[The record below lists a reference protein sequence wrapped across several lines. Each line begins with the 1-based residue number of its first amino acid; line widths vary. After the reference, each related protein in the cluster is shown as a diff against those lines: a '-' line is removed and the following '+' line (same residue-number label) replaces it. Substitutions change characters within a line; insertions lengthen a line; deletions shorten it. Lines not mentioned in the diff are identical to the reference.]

1 MRSWRIA
8 WLPVIWFGFLLLH
21 DAVAFAVDG
30 PELTRIFP
38 AGGQRGTEVEVTAS
52 GKFPTWPLS
61 LWCDCDALTWGCLE
75 ASGKFSVSISDDAP
89 LGVHWLRL
97 HDANGATS
105 IKPFVVGA
113 IAEAIE
119 TEPNDRLVEG
129 SLLENLPL
137 LVNGAL
143 EKSGDV
149 DSVRL
154 KLKAG
159 ETLVASVDSARFLG
173 SPVDACLQ
181 LVDAKGFVIE
191 QNLDFHNLDPQLVYT
206 ATADGE
212 FAIRVFGFPSAPN
225 GTIGFGGEAGF
236 LYRLTLTTGPW
247 LESCEPLAVSS
258 SKPTTLTW
266 RGFSIDSVPGIE
278 ISAQPVVTDKE
289 QEAFSL
295 SDDLTRG
302 LVLLPIKPYEVLVF
316 DRSLGEQPQP
326 MTLPA
331 CVTGCVREP
340 KEQHA
345 FQFSAT
351 KDSAWR
357 FSIDSRKLGS
367 QLDAELR
374 LVDIDGKVLAAV
386 DDAGNA
392 ADPVLDWRCPVDGTY
407 RIFVRD
413 LFEAGSD
420 QHFYR
425 LNMEPQVPEA
435 TLTLADDLIV
445 GKVGQEIEVLVK
457 IQRIFGCG
465 EEITVQCES
474 VLGDVSCEP
483 VVSKGEGDSAKQVKL
498 KLIANKPVQ
507 RSLRITSSMKSQ
519 VIRTAKTASG
529 QANIWLSI
537 ASP

>member
-1 MRSWRIA
+1 MMSWRTA

-21 DAVAFAVDG
+21 AADAFAVDG

-38 AGGQRGTEVEVTAS
+38 AGGQRGTVVEVTGS

-61 LWCDCDALTWGCLE
+61 LWCDCDALTWTCLE
-75 ASGKFSVSISDDAP
+75 ASGKFSVSISNDAP

-113 IAEAIE
+113 IAEASE

-129 SLLENLPL
+129 PLLEDLPV
-137 LVNGAL
+137 LVNGTL

-149 DSVRL
+149 DSVRV

-159 ETLVASVDSARFLG
+159 ETLVASVDAARFLG

-181 LVDAKGFVIE
+181 LVDAKGFVID
-191 QNLDFHNLDPQLVYT
+191 QNLDFHDLDPQLVYT
-206 ATADGE
+206 AIADGE

-225 GTIGFGGEAGF
+225 GTIGFAGEAGF

-258 SKPTTLTW
+258 LQPTKLTLL
-266 RGFSIDSVPGIE
+266 GFNINSAPAIDIA
-278 ISAQPVVTDKE
+278 AQPVVTDKE
-289 QEAFSL
+289 QEAFYL
-295 SDDLTRG
+295 PDDLARG
-302 LVLLPIKPYEVLVF
+302 LVSLPVKPYEVLVF
-316 DRSLGEQPQP
+316 DRSLGEKPQP

-331 CVTGCVREP
+331 CMTGCVREP

-345 FQFSAT
+345 FQLEAM

-367 QLDAELR
+367 HLDAELR
-374 LVDIDGKVLAAV
+374 LVGTDGKVLAAIN
-386 DDAGNA
+386 DAGNA
-392 ADPVLDWRCPVDGTY
+392 ADPVLDWICPVDGSY

-413 LFEAGSD
+413 LYDAGSE

-425 LNMEPQVPEA
+425 LTMEPQVPEA
-435 TLTLADDLIV
+435 TLTLVDDLIV
-445 GKVGQEIEVLVK
+445 GKVGQEVEVLVN
-457 IQRIFGCG
+457 IQRTFGYK
-465 EEITVQCES
+465 EEIIVRCEP
-474 VLGDVSCEP
+474 VPDGVTCEP
-483 VVSKGEGDSAKQVKL
+483 VVSLGDGESAKQVKL
-498 KLIANKPVQ
+498 KIVASKPIQ
-507 RSLRITSSMKSQ
+507 SPLRIQSPLNPQAIRSSKS
-519 VIRTAKTASG
+519 VPG
-529 QANIWLSI
+529 QANIWLSMVQ
-537 ASP
+537 P